1 MGAEL
6 DKKFIGLEFS
16 EEEFPCLIEISKG
29 SKNKYEIDKKTG
41 LLRLDRVLYTS
52 THYPQNYGYIPLTL
66 ADDGDALDCL
76 LVSSEPMLPLSF
88 TYAKPIGVVRM
99 IDSNERDYKILAV
112 PTRDPFFN
120 GYNDVS
126 EIPHHILDEISH
138 FFTVYKSLE
147 NKDTFIKS
155 IEGRDF
161 AMQVIRD
168 CKKAYDEEE
177 EKKNK

>member
-1 MGAEL
+1 MSSEL
-6 DKKFIGLEFS
+6 DKKFLDLEFS
-16 EEEFPCLIEISKG
+16 IEEFPCLIEISKG

-76 LVSSEPMLPLSF
+76 LISSEPMLPLSF

-112 PTRDPFFN
+112 PLRDPFYN
-120 GYNDVS
+120 NYNDIN
-126 EIPHHILDEISH
+126 EMPRHIVDEISH

-147 NKDTFIKS
+147 DKNTFIKS
-155 IEGRDF
+155 IEGKEF
-161 AMQVIRD
+161 AMGVIRD
-168 CKKAYDEEE
+168 CKKAYDDE
-177 EKKNK
+177 EKKKQA

>member
-1 MGAEL
+1 MSSEL
-6 DKKFIGLEFS
+6 DKKFLELEFS
-16 EEEFPCLIEISKG
+16 IEEFPCLIEISKG

-41 LLRLDRVLYTS
+41 LLRLDRILYTS

-76 LVSSEPMLPLSF
+76 LISSEPMLPLSF

-112 PTRDPFFN
+112 PVRDPFYN
-120 GYNDVS
+120 NYNDIN
-126 EIPHHILDEISH
+126 EMPRHIVDEISH
-138 FFTVYKSLE
+138 FFSVYKSLE
-147 NKDTFIKS
+147 DKDTFIKS

-161 AMQVIRD
+161 AMEVIRD
-168 CKKAYDEEE
+168 CKKAYDDE
-177 EKKNK
+177 EKEKQA